1 MEKERDNNPEPEQKE
16 ISWEAPEF
24 EYYSKSPSWYW
35 ISILISIVLLAVAL
49 WQKNFLF
56 AAFIIIAELSV
67 FHWASALPRDINF
80 KIDGNGVAIGQKRAY
95 AFAELEH
102 FSLNQSGGEIKE
114 LIFKHR
120 TKFRPYIK
128 LAVTPSL
135 VPEIRSHLA
144 DFLPEEEYNEPMA
157 DVLAKF
163 LRF

>member
-1 MEKERDNNPEPEQKE
+1 MEEECDNQKPENKE

-24 EYYSKSPSWYW
+24 EYYAKSPSWYW
-35 ISILISIVLLAVAL
+35 ISILISIVLLAAAL

-67 FHWASALPRDINF
+67 FHWAGAVPRDINF
-80 KIDGNGVAIGQKRAY
+80 KIDERGVTRGQERAY
-95 AFAELEH
+95 AYAELEH
-102 FSLNQSGGEIKE
+102 FAFNQSGGEIKE

-120 TKFRPYIK
+120 AKIRPYIK
-128 LAVTPSL
+128 MVVAPSL

-144 DFLPEEEYNEPMA
+144 NFLPEEEYDEPMA
-157 DVLAKF
+157 DALAKF